1 MSRPED
7 LLHLDRG
14 DHRRLR
20 AFLAPHVFYPYD
32 EGETSY
38 PPASDVMPPEAWE
51 GVMDLATD
59 VALKTSSYSGSVAAR
74 LHELHSDW
82 IFSWPTDEDAAPFM
96 FEVAL
101 LAGEEIDALV
111 FNAMHGFYRQALGC
125 LRNALET
132 TAIAAGLAVT
142 NNNFLFAKWRR
153 DGQEITF
160 GQGRTWLREP
170 RWRPNRSAGRT
181 RVSLRQRVNGVDE
194 GAVRDAL
201 CLRAQPVRLQ
211 QRRLLGEQRAGVS
224 SPGAGCGGGRAT
236 RDVGAG
242 VSPPPLGLADVHGRD
257 RGTKVAGWP
266 AGPVVAIRL
275 APPTLASLSLVGT
288 A

>member
-1 MSRPED
+1 VTRPED

-38 PPASDVMPPEAWE
+38 PPASDVMHPEAWE

-142 NNNFLFAKWRR
+142 NNNFLFAKWRK

-160 GQGRTWLREP
+160 GQGRTWLRDSPAGAQIDLLVAPESVFGNESTAWMKARYATLCAYAHSQSGYNNADFWESNGP
-170 RWRPNRSAGRT
+170 VYRPQALA
-181 RVSLRQRVNGVDE
+181 VVEAELRE
-194 GAVRDAL
+194 TLAL
-201 CLRAQPVRLQ
+201 AYLLLRL
-211 QRRLLGEQRAGVS
+211 
-224 SPGAGCGGGRAT
+224 
-236 RDVGAG
+236 
-242 VSPPPLGLADVHGRD
+242 
-257 RGTKVAGWP
+257 GWP
-266 AGPVVAIRL
+266 TYTAGIGEPKLLDGPQGQWSRFD
-275 APPTLASLSLVGT
+275 SLLRHWLL
-288 A
+288 